1 MRQTRKIVQISDLHL
16 RADAAAVLH
25 GWRVEAAWQ
34 RVRRDAQEKHPD
46 ADAWILSGDLVD
58 DETVTGYQR
67 LDAQLA
73 TLERPVLALAGNHDD
88 PAAMRRHLHHAHVH
102 ECIQLGAW
110 HLFALDSH
118 VDGRDAGRIGQAAIA
133 WLDDALHRTPG
144 PCLICVHHPPLPLGS
159 AWLDAIGLADGAA
172 LCAVIR
178 AHPHVAAVLCGHAHQ
193 AFETSIGTAHCWVT
207 PATMRQF
214 LPGAAAF
221 ALDTVA
227 TPGYRVVYLH
237 ADGRATSHVERLD
250 QAAGQ
255 ASQCTTRR

>member
-1 MRQTRKIVQISDLHL
+1 LRAHTSATHFPYTTFFRSQTGVAREHADFNAVSGTHQLQQKRHQLALHGRNLQTGIRSPGRALAVGARHWRFAQSRTHDIIQQRPGYHRVFRHQAHPSAVASFGSCIIMRQTRKIVQISDLHL

-46 ADAWILSGDLVD
+46 ADAWILSGDLVY

-144 PCLICVHHPPLPLGS
+144 P
-159 AWLDAIGLADGAA
+159 
-172 LCAVIR
+172 
-178 AHPHVAAVLCGHAHQ
+178 
-193 AFETSIGTAHCWVT
+193 
-207 PATMRQF
+207 
-214 LPGAAAF
+214 
-221 ALDTVA
+221 
-227 TPGYRVVYLH
+227 
-237 ADGRATSHVERLD
+237 
-250 QAAGQ
+250 
-255 ASQCTTRR
+255 